1 MEYNVIA
8 AGIELVGTRISH
20 ISIKNS
26 IENLRRDA
34 KRSMGLNIHEP
45 LVKEEDGRF
54 ISKMTIDFEVA
65 VDSDEEQNLSLQ
77 LSVEGV
83 FLSQNGI
90 GEEDFCRLVVVN
102 GAAAIIGIARGKIES
117 ITAAVFNE
125 GKIVIPFVNV
135 IDYYREVAVKNMPKK
150 KKTRAANKVQ

>member
-8 AGIELVGTRISH
+8 TGIELIGTRINY
-20 ISIKNS
+20 ISVKNS
-26 IENLRRDA
+26 IDSLRKDA

-45 LVKEEDGRF
+45 LVREEGGLF
-54 ISKMTIDFEVA
+54 ISKMTIDFEIV
-65 VDSDEEQNLSLQ
+65 VDQDEEQNLSLQ

-83 FLSQNGI
+83 FLSQRGI
-90 GEEDFCRLVVVN
+90 EEEKFLQLVVVN

-117 ITAAVFNE
+117 ITASVFSE

-135 IDYYREVAVKNMPKK
+135 LDFYREEA
-150 KKTRAANKVQ
+150 KKTRPKRKKTKTANEMK